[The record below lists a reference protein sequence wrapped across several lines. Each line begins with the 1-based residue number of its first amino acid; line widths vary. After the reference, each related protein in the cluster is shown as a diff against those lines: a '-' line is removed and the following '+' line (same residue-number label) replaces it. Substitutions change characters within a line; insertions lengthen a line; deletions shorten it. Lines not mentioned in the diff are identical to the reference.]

1 MQQDPKGTHLKPKG
15 SKTSSKIQLT
25 NRESEQHQ
33 QEHDAPALKGQLSS
47 KKAKIHVIFLSLH
60 TSATKQQFSTAM
72 AVMHTRSELQ
82 KRVSLAMSIRQV
94 DPSGTKK
101 LYRPA
106 FFFFF
111 NVLLLHNF
119 FVTDSQSEERRLKL
133 KGMGAK
139 TACFREKINTG
150 VAPRP
155 GIE

>member
-1 MQQDPKGTHLKPKG
+1 MQQDPKGTHIKPKG

-47 KKAKIHVIFLSLH
+47 KKAKIHAIFLSLH

-72 AVMHTRSELQ
+72 VVMHTRSELQ

-94 DPSGTKK
+94 DPSGTKQ

-106 FFFFF
+106 FFKKKCVVTTLFFC
-111 NVLLLHNF
+111 N
-119 FVTDSQSEERRLKL
+119 
-133 KGMGAK
+133 G
-139 TACFREKINTG
+139 
-150 VAPRP
+150 
-155 GIE
+155 

>member
-1 MQQDPKGTHLKPKG
+1 
-15 SKTSSKIQLT
+15 
-25 NRESEQHQ
+25 
-33 QEHDAPALKGQLSS
+33 
-47 KKAKIHVIFLSLH
+47 
-60 TSATKQQFSTAM
+60 M
-72 AVMHTRSELQ
+72 AQRSFTDL
-82 KRVSLAMSIRQV
+82 L
-94 DPSGTKK
+94 
-101 LYRPA
+101 